1 MSPSAEFLAHA
12 IDACRRIESYVE
24 RMDAAIFLGTPLV
37 QDAVLR
43 NFEVLG
49 EAIARLRD
57 EDPVLVA
64 THADVPWRDSI
75 AFRNRLIHGY
85 ASVDFEVVWATIQT
99 DLPKLRQRLES
110 IAKQSYGVA
119 SFARPSGDPTG

>member
-1 MSPSAEFLAHA
+1 MSRSAEFLAHA

-24 RMDAAIFLGTPLV
+24 RMDAATFLGTPLV

-49 EAIARLRD
+49 ESIARLRD

-75 AFRNRLIHGY
+75 AFRNRPIHGY
-85 ASVDFEVVWATIQT
+85 ASVDFALVWATIQT
-99 DLPKLRQRLES
+99 DLPELRRHLER
-110 IAKQSYGVA
+110 IAA
-119 SFARPSGDPTG
+119 L